1 LESTKSV
8 WEAQGLER
16 VKAMINKVDLLV
28 KIEKAKGE
36 ITEILTLLKDS
47 EYYYWYYSFRTVVRE
62 LDKRVKKFNE
72 DLKNGKQ
79 NL

>member
-1 LESTKSV
+1 
-8 WEAQGLER
+8 
-16 VKAMINKVDLLV
+16 MINKVDLLV